1 MNIKLHILLLQK
13 KWTDDRLYVQ
23 DRKKAFEKQ
32 NIDYQEINI
41 EEYEPLKLKEL
52 LQSKD
57 IIYIEWWNTFYLMNA
72 INKTWFKETLNN
84 LIEQEKI
91 YVWSSAWAYICCPN
105 IEMATWKTNK
115 VRNKYWLEDLSW
127 LGFIDFLIFVQYR
140 PEYNKVLKNKIRN
153 NKYKVK
159 ILKYGQTLMIK

>member
-1 MNIKLHILLLQK
+1 VNIKLHILLLQK

-57 IIYIEWWNTFYLMNA
+57 IIYIE
-72 INKTWFKETLNN
+72 
-84 LIEQEKI
+84 
-91 YVWSSAWAYICCPN
+91 
-105 IEMATWKTNK
+105 
-115 VRNKYWLEDLSW
+115 
-127 LGFIDFLIFVQYR
+127 
-140 PEYNKVLKNKIRN
+140 
-153 NKYKVK
+153 
-159 ILKYGQTLMIK
+159 